1 MIDLHMHTTYSDGVL
16 SVREL
21 IDKLNFEGIKIAS
34 ITDHNSI
41 DGFLEFQ
48 DNGYAEL
55 YNGMMIPGTELQTLS
70 QDYVIEILVYNYVR
84 EFREY
89 VDETR
94 KKFWDFHYK
103 SYKELITRAKEIGL
117 KIREPERKFQN
128 GYYCNMKF
136 QDALKYDFEYNRK
149 IVDERIIN
157 DLTYFYRNE
166 FQNPNSKFFI
176 DNKKAFPKV
185 KDLIDAAHYYQ
196 GITSLAHID
205 DYLSI
210 EDKDAFLEYL
220 FSSFSVDAI
229 ECFHPTI
236 SDKHTLKYMDFA
248 HNKNILISAGSD
260 FHGESVPHRG
270 TIDTKATIKEVTI
283 LEKILKCN

>member
-16 SVREL
+16 SVRKL
-21 IDKLNFEGIKIAS
+21 IEKLNLEGIKIAS
-34 ITDHNSI
+34 ITDHNNI
-41 DGFLEFQ
+41 DGFLEYQ
-48 DNGYAEL
+48 NNGYDRL
-55 YNGMMIPGTELQTLS
+55 YNGIMIPGTELQTIA
-70 QDYVIEILVYNYVR
+70 QNYVIEILVYSYVR

-89 VDETR
+89 VEETKR
-94 KKFWDFHYK
+94 NFWNFHHK
-103 SYKELITRAKEIGL
+103 SYKELIERAKEIGL
-117 KIREPERKFQN
+117 KVSEPPKEIQN

-136 QDALKYDFEYNRK
+136 QDALKHEFEYNRK

-166 FQNPNSKFFI
+166 YQNPNSKFFI
-176 DNKKAFPKV
+176 DNRKAFPMV

-210 EDKDAFLEYL
+210 EDKDVFLEYL
-220 FSSFSVDAI
+220 FSSFPIDAI

-236 SDKHTLKYMDFA
+236 SDEHTIKYMNFA
-248 HNKNILISAGSD
+248 HSKNILISAGSD
-260 FHGESVPHRG
+260 FHGGAVPHRG
-270 TIDTKATIKEVTI
+270 TIDTKATKKEVTI